1 MASLPLNAPLLRFSL
16 HRPLC
21 HSHRLFSTL
30 IFSVPLHTSP
40 LRSISPHTAI
50 VTSLADTTA
59 KSPELEDSEEDKR
72 QEEENV
78 VMPRFPVPEL
88 TIKEKKELASY
99 AHSLGKKLKYQQ
111 VGKSGVTPAVAASF
125 IQTLEAN
132 ELLKVPLSSSID

>member
-1 MASLPLNAPLLRFSL
+1 
-16 HRPLC
+16 
-21 HSHRLFSTL
+21 
-30 IFSVPLHTSP
+30 
-40 LRSISPHTAI
+40 
-50 VTSLADTTA
+50 
-59 KSPELEDSEEDKR
+59 LEDSEEDKR